1 MNLNLRET
9 ARLLQTSERTIYS
22 WVKDKGLPAH
32 RINEQLRFHRSELLE
47 WAVANGMA
55 VASNLFESSDTPEE
69 KIYGLAE
76 ALEAGGIHYHVPG
89 TDKTSV
95 LESIIRVIPFPPET
109 DKSLLLNVFL
119 NRESMGST
127 GIGNGIAIPHVRNPM
142 VFHTSHLMISL
153 CFLEN
158 AIEFDA
164 LDGKPVHTLFTIVS
178 PTIQLHLN
186 CLSRLASALRQPSFA
201 DVISHRAPKE
211 EIMKV
216 LRGIDIQ
223 VPPVSIKRSEP

>member
-32 RINEQLRFHRSELLE
+32 RINEQLRFNRSELLE
-47 WAVANGMA
+47 WAVANGTA
-55 VASNLFESSDTPEE
+55 VAGDLFESADTSEDR
-69 KIYGLAE
+69 ISGLAE
-76 ALEAGGIHYHVPG
+76 ALEAGGVHYRVSG
-89 TDKTSV
+89 TDKPSI
-95 LESIIRVIPFPPET
+95 LESVIRVIPFPPET
-109 DKSLLLNVFL
+109 DKTLLLNVFL

-127 GIGNGIAIPHVRNPM
+127 GIGNGIAIPHVRNPI
-142 VFHTSHLMISL
+142 VFHASHLMISL
-153 CFLEN
+153 CFLEK

-164 LDGKPVHTLFTIVS
+164 IDGKPVHTLFTIVS

-201 DVISHRAPKE
+201 DVISRQAPKE
-211 EIMKV
+211 EIMKIV
-216 LRGIDIQ
+216 RSIDLQ
-223 VPPVSIKRSEP
+223 APLSPIKRSA